1 MMVRGDPVAPIKHL
15 YLSEPSADRD
25 LDNHTLQKIADKVHT
40 LLYSK
45 SCLKWQLK
53 KKTKNCFSR
62 LIIA

>member
-40 LLYSK
+40 FKL
-45 SCLKWQLK
+45 CIMIVHTLKLC
-53 KKTKNCFSR
+53 TSYFVHIS
-62 LIIA
+62 